1 MKVTRVVY
9 ERLFNLGNYES
20 ERLTMEASVESE
32 QDPVEVLAEL
42 RERVNATHAA
52 FDARREEER
61 QAEEERRREAFEER
75 RRAAIARRDAE
86 SAQTAASDL

>member
-1 MKVTRVVY
+1 MTVVRVVY

-20 ERLTMEASVESE
+20 ERLTMEASVEGE
-32 QDPVEVLAEL
+32 QDPVEVLTEL

-61 QAEEERRREAFEER
+61 QAEEERRRAEFE
-75 RRAAIARRDAE
+75 ARRTARAQ
-86 SAQTAASDL
+86 SAPGI